1 MGRRRSGGCLYAVIF
16 FIALILSVLLL
27 AVMFSSVK
35 STDGG
40 TLLTEIL
47 ERIGIGSKSEDS
59 SDEKSGG
66 SGAGRPGLSGQN
78 SPEDETSDSGIA
90 ALPSTDAIR
99 IEVTQEK
106 LRELLEAAMEDSF
119 PLTLDEVVISA
130 DSTLTFSGRAERDR
144 FLEMLEDEGSAL
156 GALERMTLQLAP
168 EEIPFSARVGVT
180 YDAAEGTIALEPQE
194 LTVAELSIPTALLP
208 DALVEKLNTTLTD
221 FFATYGR
228 TPAGVT
234 LYDGYMRIYFE

>member
-16 FIALILSVLLL
+16 FIALILSILLL

-47 ERIGIGSKSEDS
+47 ERIGIGNKSEDS
-59 SDEKSGG
+59 SGEKSEG

-90 ALPSTDAIR
+90 DLPSTDAIR

-168 EEIPFSARVGVT
+168 EEIAFSARVGVT

-208 DALVEKLNTTLTD
+208 DALVEKLNTALTD
-221 FFATYGR
+221 FFATYGQ

>member
-16 FIALILSVLLL
+16 FIALILSILLL

-47 ERIGIGSKSEDS
+47 ERIGIESKNEDS
-59 SDEKSGG
+59 SGEKSGG

-90 ALPSTDAIR
+90 SLPSTDAIR

-156 GALERMTLQLAP
+156 GTLERMTLQLAP
-168 EEIPFSARVGVT
+168 EEIAFSARVGVT

-208 DALVEKLNTTLTD
+208 DALVEKLNTALTD

>member
-16 FIALILSVLLL
+16 FIALILSILLL

-47 ERIGIGSKSEDS
+47 ERIGIESKNEDS
-59 SDEKSGG
+59 SGEKSGG

-208 DALVEKLNTTLTD
+208 DALVEKLNTALTD